1 MAELRTTFED
11 GTLVLTIS
19 NPARRNALD
28 PVMYAAGVEALAS
41 AGSNPDVHAIILT
54 GDGDDFCAGGNLLR
68 LQENRQ
74 KPAAEQSASIDS
86 LGDWVEAITTCPK
99 PVIAAVEGAAA
110 GAGFSLVL
118 ACDLIVAAADAK
130 FVMAYSSVGLSPDG
144 GASWQLMRVL
154 PRQLATELLMTGA
167 AISSE
172 RLHALGVVGRV
183 CDSGGALT
191 GALQWCASLGQRAPN
206 VLASIKELGNAAAA
220 NSLHQQLQLERDHF
234 LQNLFHA
241 NAGIG
246 ISAFLERKPPRYQR

>member
-1 MAELRTTFED
+1 AELRTTFED

-41 AGSNPDVHAIILT
+41 AGSNPDVYAIILT

-68 LQENRQ
+68 LQEHRQ

-99 PVIAAVEGAAA
+99 PVVAAVEGAAA

-130 FVMAYSSVGLSPDG
+130 FVMAYSSVSLSPDG
-144 GASWQLMRVL
+144 GASWQLM
-154 PRQLATELLMTGA
+154 
-167 AISSE
+167 
-172 RLHALGVVGRV
+172 
-183 CDSGGALT
+183 
-191 GALQWCASLGQRAPN
+191 
-206 VLASIKELGNAAAA
+206 
-220 NSLHQQLQLERDHF
+220 
-234 LQNLFHA
+234 
-241 NAGIG
+241 
-246 ISAFLERKPPRYQR
+246 